1 MSATM
6 ADFAQRLKS
15 EGLLAAVKAEA
26 EGNVRVY
33 WGLWAIAAVIA
44 LYCVIVLAGFASRAE
59 TALAAD
65 KQRLVELRT
74 TANDAVWLE
83 RQAQS
88 DTVLTTLRARLWSAE
103 TEGIAAASFEDWLR
117 SNAQVN
123 GLGAPQI
130 RIANTQAARVEDL
143 GLPGVRR
150 LTAQM
155 TTMLEPRGLNG
166 FLTALGMS
174 ERLVVVDRLRVLP
187 EPANRIEFELS
198 IYVQLPEG
206 G

>member
-1 MSATM
+1 MTM
-6 ADFAQRLKS
+6 TSFSDRLRE
-15 EGLLAAVKAEA
+15 EGLVGAVRREAEA
-26 EGNVRVY
+26 NPRVY
-33 WGLWAIAAVIA
+33 WGLWAIAAVVA
-44 LYCVIVLAGFASRAE
+44 LYLVVLVAGWAGRAE
-59 TALAAD
+59 TALIAD
-65 KQRLVELRT
+65 KQRLVDLRT

-83 RQAQS
+83 RREQS
-88 DTVLTTLRARLWSAE
+88 ETLRTTLAARLWTAE

-123 GLGAPQI
+123 GLGQPQI
-130 RIANTQAARVEDL
+130 RIANTQAGRVEDL

-155 TTMLEPRGLNG
+155 TTLLEPRALTG